1 MIPALSELALIK
13 VVLTST
19 LPILWEKNER
29 QLKSWEIRNAWS
41 HLRSQPQVN
50 WHWWNYS
57 LYQPCLFLMK
67 FFRENTCLVEV
78 EKFFSILDLSLD
90 DIPGFFLDPNPVSSV
105 FKFQFLPTS
114 IPISAEIFFSSPNLN
129 LSLETRKLAMLMSI
143 MVCYWL

>member
-1 MIPALSELALIK
+1 MIPLVIPALSELALIK

-50 WHWWNYS
+50 WHWWNWS
-57 LYQPCLFLMK
+57 LYQPRLFLMK
-67 FFRENTCLVEV
+67 IFRENTCLVEV
-78 EKFFSILDLSLD
+78 EQFFSILDLSLD

-114 IPISAEIFFSSPNLN
+114 IPISTEIFFSVSTSTSAL
-129 LSLETRKLAMLMSI
+129 R
-143 MVCYWL
+143 